1 MPRKKDATGATPD
14 LFDSG
19 SPRAGGARDDGL
31 NVIASEA
38 TQSIFARAPKV
49 LDRHAA
55 CAARDD
61 AGESLA

>member
-1 MPRKKDATGATPD
+1 MEVNMRTV
-14 LFDSG
+14 S
-19 SPRAGGARDDGL
+19 
-31 NVIASEA
+31 VIASEA
-38 TQSIFARAPKV
+38 TQSSFARAPKV